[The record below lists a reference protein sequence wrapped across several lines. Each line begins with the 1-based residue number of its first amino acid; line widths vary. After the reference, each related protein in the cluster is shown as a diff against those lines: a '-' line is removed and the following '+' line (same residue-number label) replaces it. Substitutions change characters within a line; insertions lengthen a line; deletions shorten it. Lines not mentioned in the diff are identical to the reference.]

1 MTVCTFVLYFGRNSR
16 PLFFMINKTL
26 LKLFFFKFIPD
37 LNEPN
42 SLIRSASDSQNDT
55 SLSEMDILIRK
66 MADELHI
73 DAERAIEGLK
83 KDKELW
89 DRLQHVKKS
98 DGHADQ
104 ENHNGL
110 FTTFIFR
117 LGSFF
122 ICSQIAREQFSVT
135 QKEHY
140 C

>member
-1 MTVCTFVLYFGRNSR
+1 MFETPANINDSVHFCSVFWQEFQAIIFYNQQNIIEIVFLKFV
-16 PLFFMINKTL
+16 
-26 LKLFFFKFIPD
+26 PD
-37 LNEPN
+37 PNAPN
-42 SLIRSASDSQNDT
+42 SLIRSASDGQNGT

-104 ENHNGL
+104 ENHDGL

-117 LGSFF
+117 LG
-122 ICSQIAREQFSVT
+122 
-135 QKEHY
+135 
-140 C
+140 